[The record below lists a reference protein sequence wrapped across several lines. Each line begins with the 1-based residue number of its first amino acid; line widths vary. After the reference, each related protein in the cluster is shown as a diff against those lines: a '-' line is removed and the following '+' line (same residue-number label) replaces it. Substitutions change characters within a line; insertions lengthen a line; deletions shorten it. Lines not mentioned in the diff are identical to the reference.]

1 MVPTISEFYRAARNL
16 IELHLLQALAH
27 CPNDSQSRIA
37 KRAGIGLSVAHVY
50 LHRLNIAG
58 LVEFRGPSDKK
69 LLYTVTETGRQYME
83 DLQGRHFG
91 ALMSFVAEAGHQI
104 SLALEQARSDGF
116 RRVGVLGGDGAL
128 RAAAG
133 AAQPLGM
140 EVVALHHE
148 DLVHDEKN
156 GDAPELPA
164 AVLVAANPYRSDIA
178 ASLTRLSSLGIRCY
192 NAALART
199 PGDDDIS
206 AAAAEKLSR
215 SPLRST
221 AERREYETR
230 RATW

>member
-1 MVPTISEFYRAARNL
+1 MIPAVSEFYRGARNL
-16 IELHLLQALAH
+16 IELHLLEALAQ

-69 LLYTVTETGRQYME
+69 LLYTVTESGRQYME

-104 SLALEQARSDGF
+104 ALALEQARSDGF
-116 RRVGVLGGDGAL
+116 RRLGVLGGESAL

-133 AAQPLGM
+133 PAQALGM
-140 EVVALHHE
+140 ELVPLRSD
-148 DLVHDEKN
+148 DLPRDPE
-156 GDAPELPA
+156 GSDASSLPA

-178 ASLTRLSSLGIRCY
+178 ASLTRLTALGIRCY
-192 NAALART
+192 PASSAQPREGDEAITLAMAAKPAKSPARPPENT
-199 PGDDDIS
+199 GS
-206 AAAAEKLSR
+206 
-215 SPLRST
+215 
-221 AERREYETR
+221 R